1 MIGNVDPTVCIK
13 GDRGR
18 KIELCSCRRSVGHTN
33 SGAGQGEYLAGGKD
47 QTDFVVKGVGHDEIT
62 VAGDGKTIRRIEF
75 CRGALPIEVPLST
88 SSNRAYNSGSRDRP
102 NGVV

>member
-62 VAGDGKTIRRIEF
+62 VAGDGDTIWRIEF
-75 CRGALPIEVPLST
+75 RRSALPIEVPLST
-88 SSNRAYNSGSRDRP
+88 SSNRAYKSSSRDRP